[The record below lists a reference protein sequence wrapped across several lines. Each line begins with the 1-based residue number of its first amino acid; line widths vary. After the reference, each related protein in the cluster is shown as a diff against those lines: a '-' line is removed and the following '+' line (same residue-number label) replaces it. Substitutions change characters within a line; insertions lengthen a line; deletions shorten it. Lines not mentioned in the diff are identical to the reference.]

1 MRPRSSIT
9 APLIL
14 IAIGVLFLLHALSP
28 EFHVGEMLATYWP
41 FLLIAWGILALLEVC
56 VLALR
61 SAPLPVNGISGGGWF
76 LVILICIA
84 GLITNEVRRPD
95 TWWRRTGWEHGVQAF
110 GEEHDYSIGTV
121 QKAVG
126 KSPHIVIET
135 FRGDAKI
142 SASDSADLTLNGHKT
157 IRSFDS
163 DAAERANSASPVEV
177 LVQGDTVTI
186 RCNQDKAGVHA
197 PVTTDLEISVPKG
210 ASIEATG
217 TLGDFDIS
225 GIAGAVELNSE
236 NAGVRLEDISADV
249 KVDTRRSDLVRC
261 TNVSGSVDLR
271 GKGEDVELTKVAGQ
285 VTIEGEYSGTVSLR
299 DLAKPLHVQNMRT
312 QFDVQQVSG
321 EIRLDRGSLNAE
333 NVVGPVKL
341 VTRATDVT
349 LSAFS
354 NALDVTIDKG
364 DIDLKPDHVPLANM
378 NVHTRSGN
386 IELSLPAAAAFAISA
401 STGHGEIDNE
411 FGDALKERTEGRG
424 ARLEGSIGGGPELK
438 LATDRGSITIRK
450 TTAETTPGTTSV
462 TRAQD
467 LVQEVQVAGL
477 TRRFVLVPFKAP
489 ESARTP
495 RGSKR
500 ILFAASEPVSLIR
513 ALRRPSAVR
522 LCTEAPSYCTPD
534 TGYLPA
540 PHP

>member
-1 MRPRSSIT
+1 MRTRTSIT

-28 EFHVGEMLATYWP
+28 EFHVGDILATYWP
-41 FLLIAWGILALLEVC
+41 FLLIAWGGLALLEVC
-56 VLALR
+56 FLALR
-61 SAPLPVNGISGGGWF
+61 GAPLPVNGISGGGWF
-76 LVILICIA
+76 LVILICAA
-84 GLITNEVRRPD
+84 GLITDEVRRPD

-110 GEEHDYSIGTV
+110 GDEHDYSVDTV
-121 QKAVG
+121 QKTVG

-142 SASDSADLTLNGHKT
+142 TASDSTDLTVTGHKT
-157 IRSFDS
+157 IRSFE
-163 DAAERANSASPVEV
+163 AATADRANAASPVEV

-186 RCNQDKAGVHA
+186 RCNQEKAGADA
-197 PVTTDLEISVPKG
+197 PVTTDIELSVPKN

-225 GIAGAVELNSE
+225 GLAGAVELNSD
-236 NAGVRLEDISADV
+236 NAGVRLEDIGGDV

-271 GKGEDVELTKVAGQ
+271 GKGEDVELTKIAGQ

-299 DLAKPLHVQNMRT
+299 DLTKPLHVQNMRT
-312 QFDVQQVSG
+312 QLDVQRVSG
-321 EIRLDRGSLNAE
+321 EVRLDRGSLDAE
-333 NVVGPVKL
+333 NLVGPVKL

-349 LSAFS
+349 LNGFT

-364 DIDLKPDHVPLANM
+364 DIELKPGQTPLANM

-386 IELSLPAAAAFAISA
+386 IELSLPAAAGFAISA
-401 STGHGEIDNE
+401 TTGHGEIDNE

-424 ARLEGSIGGGPELK
+424 ARLEGSIGSGPELK

-462 TRAQD
+462 TRAQG
-467 LVQEVQVAGL
+467 LVQEARVAVI
-477 TRRFVLVPFKAP
+477 TRRLA
-489 ESARTP
+489 
-495 RGSKR
+495 
-500 ILFAASEPVSLIR
+500 
-513 ALRRPSAVR
+513 
-522 LCTEAPSYCTPD
+522 
-534 TGYLPA
+534 PA
-540 PHP
+540 PRSRL